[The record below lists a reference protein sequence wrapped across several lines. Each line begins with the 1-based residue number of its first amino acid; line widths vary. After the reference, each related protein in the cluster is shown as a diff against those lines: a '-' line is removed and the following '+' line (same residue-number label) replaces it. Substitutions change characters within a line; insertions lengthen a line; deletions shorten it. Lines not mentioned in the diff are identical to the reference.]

1 MYYKSNVKK
10 IFIYCKLTLNVSS
23 HKMLS
28 FILGNHNSTIIHC
41 KQHNACFQKKS
52 NYQILIQY
60 IQKDY
65 SFIEVF
71 FYFICYAFFKSRQS
85 MNVFKCI
92 YLSSHLHTVS
102 TYEYMSYEKKM
113 KQKYRPLSY
122 KFVVIDFSIFIIKYL
137 HVLAKATMN
146 KS

>member
-1 MYYKSNVKK
+1 
-10 IFIYCKLTLNVSS
+10 
-23 HKMLS
+23 MLS

-71 FYFICYAFFKSRQS
+71 FYFIFYAFFKSRQS

-113 KQKYRPLSY
+113 KQKYINISNLIWICTTIGEMMIG
-122 KFVVIDFSIFIIKYL
+122 KWFSHFFQSSRGINTSSSK
-137 HVLAKATMN
+137 HH
-146 KS
+146 

>member
-1 MYYKSNVKK
+1 MYLVTKCYHLYSGTIIVQLY
-10 IFIYCKLTLNVSS
+10 IVSS
-23 HKMLS
+23 TMRV
-28 FILGNHNSTIIHC
+28 FR
-41 KQHNACFQKKS
+41 KKS

-71 FYFICYAFFKSRQS
+71 FYFNFYAFFKSRQS

-137 HVLAKATMN
+137 HVLAKAT
-146 KS
+146 